1 MDHPFFFITHGFG
14 LGIGMILSL
23 YIFYELK
30 PGQKKNL
37 ILALSISSIGSLLL
51 QILSVDHKT
60 YFPEETWYLKIS
72 KLIFFFLQASIT
84 YFYWLLSKSIFD
96 ANFRMRPFHY
106 SILFFKL
113 TITIFIVIL
122 VRNNLLGSDL
132 DPDGKKILISFYPIL
147 FNLILLILGFF
158 NSIEASRKNLNHK
171 SLSTNLILIGFFFF
185 LQFVF
190 RVLFLETDYK
200 IIEYSIFAFSDGI
213 IGIVCFYFLER
224 NISILNQVYKSN
236 GDHENSFKNIHEF
249 YLVFIRE
256 KIYLREG
263 LTIGELASKLNTK
276 EYILRRYLRDNLN
289 FQNFN
294 EMVNLFRISEACEII
309 KNSSWKSNNDMK
321 LSEYLGFSSGSAFNR
336 YFKMFTG
343 LNLRDY
349 KTTNPEMSL
358 DPRIQKLRKN
368 AEEFFSR
375 SMEGSL

>member
-1 MDHPFFFITHGFG
+1 
-14 LGIGMILSL
+14 MILSL

-158 NSIEASRKNLNHK
+158 NSIEASCKNLNHK